1 MQWQLNEL
9 RKAAVLCGAV
19 LVATQTLAAQ
29 SVAPEGEARRTSSGW
44 YAQVTPYAWATG
56 IGGTVQPY
64 SGGPTAHVAESFSDV
79 MKDLDAAFFVNA
91 LIRKDAFVLHLDMT
105 RASLSKSASMDVAPG
120 MTLQGRAKIRQ
131 HSWGVLAGY
140 RWRQSNHSS
149 WDWLAGFR
157 NWDVHVD
164 ATASLPGVASRSLSV
179 DTSFTYPVAAAR
191 WRYQW
196 DGRWSSL
203 AYVDAGGTGSGKYTW
218 QTLLTVNYTLNQQ
231 WYLSAGY
238 RYLSVKHEK
247 RGERLDLSQQGPVFG
262 VTYRF

>member
-1 MQWQLNEL
+1 MQWQLKKIRNIG
-9 RKAAVLCGAV
+9 VLCGAV
-19 LVATQTLAAQ
+19 LVATHVLAAQ
-29 SVAPEGEARRTSSGW
+29 PVAQGVEDSRTSSGW
-44 YAQVTPYAWATG
+44 HAQVTPYVWATG

-64 SGGPTAHVAESFSDV
+64 SGGPAAHVDESFSDV
-79 MKDLDAAFFVNA
+79 MKDLDAAFFMNA

-105 RASLSKSASMDVAPG
+105 RASLSKSASTDIAPG
-120 MTLQGRAKIRQ
+120 MTVHGQAKIRQ

-140 RWRQSNHSS
+140 RWLQSSQS
-149 WDWLAGFR
+149 AWDWLAGFR

-164 ATASLPGVASRSLSV
+164 ASASLPGVTSQSLSV

-196 DGRWSSL
+196 DDRWSSL

-247 RGERLDLSQQGPVFG
+247 RGERLDLSQQGPVLG
-262 VTYRF
+262 VTYRL